1 MPFST
6 LQRVEKNVIEKHRKL
21 TDGKFSVYWAVA
33 NRKKG
38 YSTISNKLKWLLIV
52 AFNDHPHVVVSPNLK
67 DTLLLKNAEGEKV
80 AICKILTMVGL
91 GMIFS
96 DIIKENPTIKNR
108 VGEWAFCYLV
118 SGLGCVR
125 CFTDSH
131 KTMCSCTECV
141 GLQTMHHYLQA
152 KRGVMHCQIAINL
165 GHCTRKAKAEEM
177 ARGWG
182 DVGLH
187 PTTFDAI
194 AAGTCARW
202 REHAVPHWECQTMQ
216 CGNCWA
222 YPVPAEEAREDAGA
236 EDICFHVYEYKVSI
250 QQGGKEWQ

>member
-1 MPFST
+1 MSCNQTTQNMRGNSTNKKRNATKVMLTFSAPLPNSKSNAVPSIHAQASILGMPFST
-6 LQRVEKNVIEKHRKL
+6 LQRIEKNVIKKHRKL
-21 TDGKFSVYWAVA
+21 TDGKFGVYWAIA

-38 YSTISNKLKWLLIV
+38 YSTISDKLKRLLIV
-52 AFNDHPHVVVSPNLK
+52 TFNDHPHVVVSPNSK
-67 DTLLLKNAEGEKV
+67 DKLQLINAEGEKV
-80 AICKILTMVGL
+80 AVCKILTMVGL

-118 SGLGCVR
+118 SGLGCIC

-131 KTMCSCTECV
+131 KTMCGCTECV
-141 GLQTMHHYLQA
+141 GLQTMHRSLQV

-165 GHCTRKAKAEEM
+165 GHCMRKARAEEM

-187 PTTFDAI
+187 PMTTNTI
-194 AAGTCARW
+194 AAGTCA
-202 REHAVPHWECQTMQ
+202 
-216 CGNCWA
+216 
-222 YPVPAEEAREDAGA
+222 
-236 EDICFHVYEYKVSI
+236 
-250 QQGGKEWQ
+250 